1 MLLEQFVL
9 HTPGAYTR
17 AQSCLTPCN
26 ALDKGLPWSS
36 VRGIS
41 QARILEWIAISYFK
55 RSSQPRDQTHV
66 SCIGRWILYHRATWD
81 THIRS
86 KYLLY
91 SNSRRSKTT
100 SYVGLTSPQI
110 SLWLSQVDSVLR
122 QHGFIWHPNVSWKG
136 CEVWSPLS
144 GTSWLDHPA

>member
-1 MLLEQFVL
+1 MKITIISQVNSIMSQLVALLFQAREDERNCCLV
-9 HTPGAYTR
+9 TK
-17 AQSCLTPCN
+17 SCLTPCN

-100 SYVGLTSPQI
+100 SYVGLTSPHI
-110 SLWLSQVDSVLR
+110 SL
-122 QHGFIWHPNVSWKG
+122 
-136 CEVWSPLS
+136 
-144 GTSWLDHPA
+144 